1 VVVMM
6 ENSPKI
12 LIIDDEEV
20 ILDSCAQVL
29 EGRGYQI
36 STATNGTLGL
46 NLVKEIQPDLVYV
59 DLKMPGISGLE
70 VLEEIHEFDP
80 TIVSVVITGYATV
93 SSAVDAMKR
102 GAFDFLPKP
111 FTPDELRLITVRALD
126 WRKLVLETIALR
138 REKEL
143 LRDNFAAIV
152 SHELKT
158 PLGAIQ
164 QNLYVLITELS
175 GKLNEKQENRLER
188 MKIRIEDLIKL
199 LNSWLRVISVDI
211 SKISESFTEIS
222 VLSAL
227 TKAVESVEPYAVRKD
242 IEILQSV
249 EQALPPIAGDE
260 VSLVEA
266 LVNILGNAVKY
277 SYPVGKISIN
287 AIRAESRIVITISD
301 NGVGISREDL
311 PLIFDDF
318 YRGRPAQEGVGGAG
332 IGLAISRRIIEAHQ
346 GTITAES
353 EPGKGTIF
361 TISLPVSAAV
371 SNSPSA

>member
-1 VVVMM
+1 MVV
-6 ENSPKI
+6 EEKRPKI

-20 ILDSCAQVL
+20 VLDSCTQIL

-36 STATNGTLGL
+36 STATDGTLGL
-46 NLVKEIQPDLVYV
+46 NLVKETLPDLVYV
-59 DLKMPGISGLE
+59 DLKMPGISGLI
-70 VLEEIHEFDP
+70 VLEKIREFDS
-80 TIVSVVITGYATV
+80 TIVIVVITGYATV

-111 FTPDELRLITVRALD
+111 FTPDELRVVTMRSLD
-126 WRKLVLETIALR
+126 RRNLMLETIKLR

-164 QNLYVLITELS
+164 QNLYVLKAELS
-175 GKLNEKQENRLER
+175 GKLTENQENRLER
-188 MKIRIEDLIKL
+188 MKVRVEDLVKL

-211 SKISESFTEIS
+211 NKLKENFTEIS
-222 VLSAL
+222 VLTAI
-227 TKAVESVEPYAVRKD
+227 TKAIENVEPYAVRKD
-242 IEILQSV
+242 IEIIRTV
-249 EQALPPIAGDE
+249 EQTLPSINGDE

-266 LVNILGNAVKY
+266 LVNLIGNAVKY
-277 SYPVGKISIN
+277 SYPEGKIYVN
-287 AIRAESRIVITISD
+287 AIKKETCVTISIID
-301 NGVGISREDL
+301 NGVGITKEDL

-318 YRGRPAQEGVGGAG
+318 YRGRNAQESASGAG

-346 GTITAES
+346 GSISADSES
-353 EPGKGTIF
+353 GKGTVF
-361 TISLPVSAAV
+361 TINLPVYSAV
-371 SNSPSA
+371 LDNQVH